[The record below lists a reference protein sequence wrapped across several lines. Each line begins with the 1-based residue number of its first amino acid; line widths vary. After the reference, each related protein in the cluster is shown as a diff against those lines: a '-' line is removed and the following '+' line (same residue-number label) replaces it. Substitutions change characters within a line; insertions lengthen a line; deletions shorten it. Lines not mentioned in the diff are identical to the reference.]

1 MKRDR
6 GHVGAALAMA
16 VFLATASLA
25 SANPADSQENS
36 LQSQVERMASDLK
49 EEGTQALEAAAAAA
63 NNAVEESQEALAKA
77 EKTWSPR
84 FQAFQQTLSDQ
95 KGALA
100 MMGEDAAAAFDTWKE
115 AATESWNELWAEPWS
130 ETWSESWAEMQNS
143 ASRVVEWF
151 RAWFEK
157 QPVTEKTEIPA

>member
-1 MKRDR
+1 
-6 GHVGAALAMA
+6 
-16 VFLATASLA
+16 
-25 SANPADSQENS
+25 
-36 LQSQVERMASDLK
+36 MASNLK
-49 EEGTQALEAAAAAA
+49 EEGTQALEAAAEAAS
-63 NNAVEESQEALAKA
+63 NAVEESQDALAKA

-84 FQAFQQTLSDQ
+84 LQAFQQTLSDQ
-95 KGALA
+95 KAALA
-100 MMGEDAAAAFDTWKE
+100 MMGEDAAAALDTWKE
-115 AATESWNELWAEPWS
+115 AATESWSKLWAEPWS